1 MLADTVRNVVP
12 TSCNDLV
19 CRLLCAEQSSHCPCR
34 TCPAHTALEQA
45 VQSRCSQLYV
55 VKTCLLCALPRSCLE
70 KWSAAFSC
78 ACKSVA
84 VVVQLGCTCPPPKR
98 FCFGRVANMCIFVA
112 RSCLRLCFA
121 CETGWFGMCS
131 HIHPCLSIMSV
142 PSEHFT
148 GALHHLRM
156 SVTIQ
161 HHVVDCSSD
170 TGTWWLLQ
178 HA

>member
-84 VVVQLGCTCPPPKR
+84 VVVQLGCTCPPQSVSVLAAWQTCAFLLHAAACGCVLPVKR
-98 FCFGRVANMCIFVA
+98 DGLGCVHTYTLVFQ
-112 RSCLRLCFA
+112 S
-121 CETGWFGMCS
+121 
-131 HIHPCLSIMSV
+131 
-142 PSEHFT
+142 
-148 GALHHLRM
+148 
-156 SVTIQ
+156 
-161 HHVVDCSSD
+161 
-170 TGTWWLLQ
+170 
-178 HA
+178 